1 MNYIIDILKGTAIG
15 ISNIIP
21 GFSGG
26 TMAVILGVY
35 ERLIGS
41 ICDITKKP
49 LIVIKDL
56 WAMLIGVIIGVVIAS
71 FGVVYLIKE
80 FPLQTIM
87 LFVGMIIGTIP
98 NIYFNIKNLSLRED
112 KKLDLSLLDI
122 ITFIICFLIMII
134 LPLINSN
141 ILIDELNVFVFMFI
155 FIMGI
160 ICASAMMI
168 PGISGSLVLMVFGI
182 YLLILEN
189 INNFIS
195 MVISFNFEN
204 IISPFLVL
212 FIFGLG
218 VLVGIFSISKIIKKQ
233 FEKRRRTVYCAIFG
247 LLISSV
253 FSIIYATVGEYNE
266 VINWKDPFV
275 YIISVLMFI
284 LGSTIVCTLEKMEK
298 NKETN

>member
-1 MNYIIDILKGTAIG
+1 MKYIIDILKGTAIG

-56 WAMLIGVIIGVVIAS
+56 WAMLIGVIIGIVIAS

-98 NIYFNIKNLSLRED
+98 NIYFNIKNLSLREN

-160 ICASAMMI
+160 ISASSMMI
-168 PGISGSLVLMVFGI
+168 PGISGSLVLMVFGL

-218 VLVGIFSISKIIKKQ
+218 ILVGIFSISKIIKKQ

-298 NKETN
+298 NKETY

>member
-1 MNYIIDILKGTAIG
+1 MKYIIDILKGTAIG

-56 WAMLIGVIIGVVIAS
+56 WAMLMGVIIGVVIAS

-122 ITFIICFLIMII
+122 VTFIICFLIMII

-195 MVISFNFEN
+195 MVVSFNFEN

>member
-1 MNYIIDILKGTAIG
+1 MKYIIDILKGTAIG

-49 LIVIKDL
+49 LLVIKDL
-56 WAMLIGVIIGVVIAS
+56 WAMLIGVIIGIVIAS

-98 NIYFNIKNLSLRED
+98 NIYFNIKNLSLREN

-122 ITFIICFLIMII
+122 IAFIVCFSIMII

-160 ICASAMMI
+160 ISASAMMI
-168 PGISGSLVLMVFGI
+168 PGISGSLVLMVFGL

-212 FIFGLG
+212 LIFGLG
-218 VLVGIFSISKIIKKQ
+218 ILVGIFSISKIIKKQ

-247 LLISSV
+247 LLISSI

-284 LGSTIVCTLEKMEK
+284 LGSTIVFILEKMEK

>member
-1 MNYIIDILKGTAIG
+1 MKYIIDILKGTAIG

-56 WAMLIGVIIGVVIAS
+56 WAMLMGVIIGVVIAS

-141 ILIDELNVFVFMFI
+141 ILIDELNVFVFIFI

-168 PGISGSLVLMVFGI
+168 PGISGSLVLMVFGL

-266 VINWKDPFV
+266 VINWKNPFV

-284 LGSTIVCTLEKMEK
+284 LGSTIVCALEKMEK
-298 NKETN
+298 NKKTN

>member
-56 WAMLIGVIIGVVIAS
+56 WAILIGVIIGVVIAS

-122 ITFIICFLIMII
+122 ITFIICFLIMVI

-195 MVISFNFEN
+195 MIISFNFEN

>member
-41 ICDITKKP
+41 ICDITKKL

-56 WAMLIGVIIGVVIAS
+56 WAILIGVIIGVVIAS

-122 ITFIICFLIMII
+122 ITFIICFLIMVI

-195 MVISFNFEN
+195 MIISFNFEN

>member
-1 MNYIIDILKGTAIG
+1 
-15 ISNIIP
+15 
-21 GFSGG
+21 
-26 TMAVILGVY
+26 
-35 ERLIGS
+35 
-41 ICDITKKP
+41 
-49 LIVIKDL
+49 
-56 WAMLIGVIIGVVIAS
+56 
-71 FGVVYLIKE
+71 
-80 FPLQTIM
+80 
-87 LFVGMIIGTIP
+87 
-98 NIYFNIKNLSLRED
+98 
-112 KKLDLSLLDI
+112 
-122 ITFIICFLIMII
+122 MII

-160 ICASAMMI
+160 TSASAMMI
-168 PGISGSLVLMVFGI
+168 PGISGSLVLMVFGL

-218 VLVGIFSISKIIKKQ
+218 ILVGIFSISKIIKKQ

>member
-1 MNYIIDILKGTAIG
+1 MKYIIDILKGTAIG

-56 WAMLIGVIIGVVIAS
+56 WAMLMGVIIGVVIAS

-98 NIYFNIKNLSLRED
+98 NIYFNIKNLSLREN

-122 ITFIICFLIMII
+122 IAFIVCFSIMII

-160 ICASAMMI
+160 ISASAMMI
-168 PGISGSLVLMVFGI
+168 PGISGSLVLMVFGL

-212 FIFGLG
+212 LIFGLG
-218 VLVGIFSISKIIKKQ
+218 ILVGIFSISKIIKKQ

>member
-1 MNYIIDILKGTAIG
+1 MKYIIDILKGTAIG

-49 LIVIKDL
+49 LSVIKDL
-56 WAMLIGVIIGVVIAS
+56 WAMLMGVIIGVVIAS

-168 PGISGSLVLMVFGI
+168 PGISGSLVLMVFGL

>member
-1 MNYIIDILKGTAIG
+1 MKYIIDILKGTAIG

-56 WAMLIGVIIGVVIAS
+56 WAMLMGVIIGVVIAS

-218 VLVGIFSISKIIKKQ
+218 VLVGIFTISKIIKKQ

-284 LGSTIVCTLEKMEK
+284 LGSTIVCALEKMEK

>member
-1 MNYIIDILKGTAIG
+1 MKYIIDILKGTAIG

-56 WAMLIGVIIGVVIAS
+56 WAMLMGVIIGVVIAS

-112 KKLDLSLLDI
+112 KKLELSLLDI

-160 ICASAMMI
+160 ICASATMI
-168 PGISGSLVLMVFGI
+168 PGISGSLVLMVFGL